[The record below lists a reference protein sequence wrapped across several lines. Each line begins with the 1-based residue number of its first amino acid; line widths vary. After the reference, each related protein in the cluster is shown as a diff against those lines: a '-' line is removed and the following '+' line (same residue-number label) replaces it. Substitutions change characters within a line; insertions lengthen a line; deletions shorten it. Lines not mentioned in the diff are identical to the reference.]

1 MNQKFK
7 KFLNVTAATST
18 VLAVTGAVAIEA
30 VGLYVGYRI
39 VENVK
44 SAKAINES
52 ELSQNPNSEIYA
64 DDGTTLIWTN
74 SKYQHRHLSIDDAP
88 DVLIDLLISTEDK
101 TFWENDGFSLK
112 GTLNALR
119 GERGGSTITQQ
130 LIKNMRFVG
139 KDISREDRKVQEIAL
154 AINMTKRFDKKQI
167 LEAYLNKT
175 GFLESSYGFNTAMYL
190 LYGHDISKDATSDT
204 DIAQYATIVG
214 MLQNPTIYNPRL
226 YPNDSKSRRDQVL
239 LNAYENGKISED
251 QYNSAKSIDISEG
264 LKEQGWFTQQVY
276 ETASEH
282 GSYVDS
288 ILTQLKDL
296 GYDLDSDSNP
306 IKVVSNLN
314 INQNKWLQDE
324 AANPYYY
331 QNDRQQVAIAVTEPS
346 TGNVL
351 AQVGSRNGGP
361 ATDLNRA
368 VQVTRSSGST
378 IKPFLDYAPLIEFAG
393 VTANTTWQANETTYA
408 GTNFVVRNY
417 AGARYGTVTTQYA
430 LKMSLNVPAVLALE
444 SQKPWMNQV
453 VMSRLGLAN
462 HSWNEDGSISTVK
475 SFGGSDALGINASVV
490 DFASA
495 FSALANYGI
504 RKSPNYLKSVEQSG
518 YVNEIK
524 SEESTAMSP
533 STAYTLLSMLKTV
546 GDADGTG
553 RFSSIR
559 EYAGYALKTGTVAYD
574 DNAPIYSDETHSEYL
589 GTAGQIVPNLA
600 ASDTWVAGTTK
611 SASVVMWDGFD
622 DPSVYGNW
630 INEHF
635 LRRTELFKSVMRHFN
650 EDRDTSDWS
659 YTSEKVDMHVD
670 SDQVENTAMNV
681 NDLSKLKSL
690 LKSDS
695 NVQKFKKNTTKASKE
710 QIEFAKKFDSYSLPD
725 PYTKSLIDRFKSNSS
740 NPLTPALSQ
749 LNLPLETKIY
759 RLKSD
764 STLEQSNP

>member
-1 MNQKFK
+1 MMTNQRMK
-7 KFLNVTAATST
+7 KFLRAAAATST
-18 VLAVTGAVAIEA
+18 VIAVTSAVAIEA
-30 VGLYVGYRI
+30 VGLYAGHRI
-39 VENVK
+39 VENIR

-52 ELSQNPNSEIYA
+52 ELNQNPNSEIYA

-74 SKYQHRHLSIDDAP
+74 SKYQHRHLSIDDTP

-101 TFWENDGFSLK
+101 TFWENDGYSPK
-112 GTLNALR
+112 GMLNALR
-119 GERGGSTITQQ
+119 GRRGGSTITQQ
-130 LIKNMRFVG
+130 LIKNMRFID

-190 LYGHDISKDATSDT
+190 LYGHDISKDATSPT

-226 YPNDSKSRRDQVL
+226 YPEDSRDRRDQVL
-239 LNAYENGKISED
+239 LNAYENGKLSEE
-251 QYNSAKSIDISEG
+251 QYNSAKAIDISEG

-288 ILTQLKDL
+288 ILTQLKEL
-296 GYDLDSDSNP
+296 GYELDSDSSP

-324 AANPYYY
+324 VSNPYYY
-331 QNDRQQVAIAVTEPS
+331 QDDRQQVAIAVTEPS

-393 VTANTTWQANETTYA
+393 LTANSTWQANETTYA
-408 GTNFVVRNY
+408 GTNSVVRNY
-417 AGARYGTVTTQYA
+417 GGARYGTVTTQFA

-462 HSWNEDGSISTVK
+462 HAWNEDGSISTIK
-475 SFGGSDALGINASVV
+475 SFGGSDALGINVSVV

-495 FSALANYGI
+495 FSALANYGV

-518 YVNEIK
+518 HVNEIK
-524 SEESTAMSP
+524 AEESTAMSP

-553 RFSSIR
+553 RFSAIR
-559 EYAGYALKTGTVAYD
+559 EYQGYALKTGTVAYD

-589 GTAGQIVPNLA
+589 GTAGQLVPNLA

-611 SASVVMWDGFD
+611 SVSVAMWDGYD

-650 EDRDTSDWS
+650 EGKDTSDWS

-670 SDQVENTAMNV
+670 SDQTENSAMNV

-695 NVQKFKKNTTKASKE
+695 NVQKSVKNTVKASKD
-710 QIEFAKKFDSYSLPD
+710 QIDFAKQFDSYSLPS
-725 PYTKSLIDRFKSNSS
+725 PYTKDLISYFKSQD
-740 NPLTPALSQ
+740 PLTPALNS
-749 LNLPLETKIY
+749 LNLSTSKLY
-759 RLKSD
+759 RLKPD
-764 STLEQSNP
+764 STLEHSNP

>member
-18 VLAVTGAVAIEA
+18 VLVVIGSVAIEA
-30 VGLYVGYRI
+30 VGLYAGYRI
-39 VENVK
+39 IENIK
-44 SAKAINES
+44 SAKAVNES

-64 DDGTTLIWTN
+64 DDGKTLIWTN
-74 SKYQHRHLSIDDAP
+74 SKYQHRHLSIEDAP
-88 DVLIDLLISTEDK
+88 DILIDLLISTEDK
-101 TFWENDGFSLK
+101 TFWENEGFSMK
-112 GTLNALR
+112 GSLNALR

-190 LYGHDISKDATSDT
+190 LYGHDISKDATSAT

-214 MLQNPTIYNPRL
+214 MLKNPTIYNPRL
-226 YPNDSKSRRDQVL
+226 YPEDSKSRRDQVL
-239 LNAYENGKISED
+239 LNAYENGKLSED

-324 AANPYYY
+324 VANPYYY

-462 HSWNEDGSISTVK
+462 HTWDEDSSISKVT
-475 SFGGSDALGINASVV
+475 SFGGSDALGINVSVV

-495 FSALANYGI
+495 FSALANYGV

-533 STAYTLLSMLKTV
+533 ATAYTLLSMLKTV
-546 GDADGTG
+546 GDPDGTG
-553 RFSSIR
+553 RFSAIR
-559 EYAGYALKTGTVAYD
+559 EYSGYALKTGTVAYD
-574 DNAPIYSDETHSEYL
+574 DNAPIYSDESHSEYL
-589 GTAGQIVPNLA
+589 GTASQIVPNLA

-611 SASVVMWDGFD
+611 SASVAMWDGFD

-650 EDRDTSDWS
+650 EGKDTSDWS

-670 SDQVENTAMNV
+670 SDRAENTAMNV

-695 NVQKFKKNTTKASKE
+695 NVQKAKKNTTKASKD

-725 PYTKSLIDRFKSNSS
+725 PYTKNLIDEFKNINSLS
-740 NPLTPALSQ
+740 PALSQ
-749 LNLPLETKIY
+749 LNLPSSTKIY

-764 STLEQSNP
+764 STLEQSHP

>member
-30 VGLYVGYRI
+30 VGLYAGYRI

-44 SAKAINES
+44 SAKAVNES

-64 DDGTTLIWTN
+64 DDGKTLIWTN

-190 LYGHDISKDATSDT
+190 LYGRDISKDATSDT

-226 YPNDSKSRRDQVL
+226 YPEDSKSRRDQVL
-239 LNAYENGKISED
+239 LNAYENGKLSED

-324 AANPYYY
+324 VANPYYY

-408 GTNFVVRNY
+408 GTNFIVRNY

-453 VMSRLGLAN
+453 IMSRLGLAN
-462 HSWNEDGSISTVK
+462 HTLNEDGSISTVK
-475 SFGGSDALGINASVV
+475 SFGGSDALGINVSVV

-495 FSALANYGI
+495 FSALANYGV

-518 YVNEIK
+518 HVNEVK

-553 RFSSIR
+553 RFSAIR
-559 EYAGYALKTGTVAYD
+559 EYSGYALKTGTVAYD
-574 DNAPIYSDETHSEYL
+574 DNAPIYSDESHSKYL
-589 GTAGQIVPNLA
+589 GTASQIAPNLA

-611 SASVVMWDGFD
+611 SASVAMWDGFD

-630 INEHF
+630 IDEHF

-650 EDRDTSDWS
+650 EGKDTSDWS
-659 YTSEKVDMHVD
+659 YTSEKVDMHID
-670 SDQVENTAMNV
+670 SDQVENTDMNV

-695 NVQKFKKNTTKASKE
+695 NVQKAKKNTTKASKE

-725 PYTKSLIDRFKSNSS
+725 PYTKSLINNFKSS
-740 NPLTPALSQ
+740 NPLTPALNS

-764 STLEQSNP
+764 STLEQSSP

>member
-18 VLAVTGAVAIEA
+18 VLVVIGSVAIEA
-30 VGLYVGYRI
+30 VGLYAGYRI
-39 VENVK
+39 IENIK

-64 DDGTTLIWTN
+64 DDGKTLIWTN
-74 SKYQHRHLSIDDAP
+74 SKYQHRHLSIEDAP
-88 DVLIDLLISTEDK
+88 DILIDLLISTEDK
-101 TFWENDGFSLK
+101 TFWENEGFSLK
-112 GTLNALR
+112 GSLNALR

-190 LYGHDISKDATSDT
+190 LYGHDISKDATSAT

-214 MLQNPTIYNPRL
+214 MLKNPTIYNPRL
-226 YPNDSKSRRDQVL
+226 YPEDSKSRRDQVL
-239 LNAYENGKISED
+239 LNAYENGKLSED

-324 AANPYYY
+324 VANPYYY
-331 QNDRQQVAIAVTEPS
+331 QNDRQQVAIAVTEPG

-462 HSWNEDGSISTVK
+462 HTWDEDGSISKVT
-475 SFGGSDALGINASVV
+475 SFGGSDALGINVSVV

-495 FSALANYGI
+495 FSALANYGV

-533 STAYTLLSMLKTV
+533 ATAYTLLSMLKTV
-546 GDADGTG
+546 GDPDGTG
-553 RFSSIR
+553 RFSAIR
-559 EYAGYALKTGTVAYD
+559 EYSGYALKTGTVAYD
-574 DNAPIYSDETHSEYL
+574 DNAPIYSDESHSEYL
-589 GTAGQIVPNLA
+589 GTASQIVPNLA

-611 SASVVMWDGFD
+611 SASVAMWDGFD

-650 EDRDTSDWS
+650 EGKDTSDWS

-670 SDQVENTAMNV
+670 SDRAENTAMNV

-695 NVQKFKKNTTKASKE
+695 NVQKAKKNTTKASKD

-725 PYTKSLIDRFKSNSS
+725 PYTKNLIDEFKTNNSLS
-740 NPLTPALSQ
+740 PALSQ
-749 LNLPLETKIY
+749 LNLPSSTKIY

-764 STLEQSNP
+764 STLEQSHP

>member
-7 KFLNVTAATST
+7 KFLRVNA
-18 VLAVTGAVAIEA
+18 AVATVVAVIIAISIES
-30 VGLYVGYRI
+30 VGLYAGYRVI
-39 VENVK
+39 KNVR
-44 SAKAINES
+44 SAKAINEL
-52 ELSQNPNSEIYA
+52 ELVQNPNSEIYA
-64 DDGTTLIWTN
+64 DDGETLIWTN
-74 SKYQHRHLSIDDAP
+74 SKYQHRHLSMDDAP

-101 TFWENDGFSLK
+101 TFWENDGYSLK

-119 GERGGSTITQQ
+119 GHRGGSTITQQ
-130 LIKNMRFVG
+130 LIKNMRFIG

-190 LYGHDISKDATSDT
+190 LYGHDISKDATSPT

-226 YPNDSKSRRDQVL
+226 YPEDSKQRRDQVL
-239 LNAYENGKISED
+239 FNAYENGKLTEE
-251 QYNSAKSIDISEG
+251 QYQSALSIDISEG

-276 ETASEH
+276 EIASEH

-288 ILTQLKDL
+288 ILRQLEDL
-296 GYDLDSDSNP
+296 GYDLNSDSNP
-306 IKVVSNLN
+306 IKVISNLN

-331 QNDRQQVAIAVTEPS
+331 QDDRQQVAIAVTEPS
-346 TGNVL
+346 SGKVL
-351 AQVGSRNGGP
+351 AQVGSRYGGP

-393 VTANTTWQANETTYA
+393 LTPNSTWQANETTYA
-408 GTNFVVRNY
+408 GTNLVVRNY
-417 AGARYGTVTTQYA
+417 AGARYGIVTTQYA

-462 HSWNEDGSISTVK
+462 HSLNEDGSISTIK

-495 FSALANYGI
+495 FSAVANYGV

-518 YVNEIK
+518 RVNEID
-524 SEESTAMSP
+524 SEESVAMSP

-553 RFSSIR
+553 RFSAIR

-574 DNAPIYSDETHSEYL
+574 DNAPIYSDSSHSEYL
-589 GTAGQIVPNLA
+589 GTASQVVPHLA

-611 SASVVMWDGFD
+611 SASVAMWDGYD

-630 INEHF
+630 IEEKF

-650 EDRDTSDWS
+650 EGKDTSDWS

-670 SDQVENTAMNV
+670 SDQSEQSFMNI
-681 NDLSKLKSL
+681 NDLSKLKSI
-690 LKSDS
+690 LKSES
-695 NVQKFKKNTTKASKE
+695 NVQKSVKNETKATKD
-710 QIEFAKKFDSYSLPD
+710 QIEFAKRFNSSSLPD
-725 PYTKSLIDRFKSNSS
+725 PYTKDVISYFKSQDSLTLALDSIGASNSG
-740 NPLTPALSQ
+740 L
-749 LNLPLETKIY
+749 Y
-759 RLKSD
+759 RLNSD
-764 STLEQSNP
+764 SILERSRP

>member
-18 VLAVTGAVAIEA
+18 VLVVIGSVAIEA
-30 VGLYVGYRI
+30 VGLYAGYRI
-39 VENVK
+39 IENIK
-44 SAKAINES
+44 SAKAVNES

-64 DDGTTLIWTN
+64 DDGKTLIWTN
-74 SKYQHRHLSIDDAP
+74 SKYQHRHLSIEDAP
-88 DVLIDLLISTEDK
+88 DILIDLLISTEDK
-101 TFWENDGFSLK
+101 TFWENEGFSLK
-112 GTLNALR
+112 GSLNALR

-190 LYGHDISKDATSDT
+190 LYGHDISKDATSAT

-214 MLQNPTIYNPRL
+214 MLKNPTIYNPRL
-226 YPNDSKSRRDQVL
+226 YPEDSKSRRDQVL
-239 LNAYENGKISED
+239 LNAYENGKLSED

-324 AANPYYY
+324 VANPYYY

-462 HSWNEDGSISTVK
+462 HTWDEDGSISKVT
-475 SFGGSDALGINASVV
+475 SFGGSDALGINVSVV

-495 FSALANYGI
+495 FSALANYGV

-533 STAYTLLSMLKTV
+533 ATAYTLLSMLKTV
-546 GDADGTG
+546 GDPDGTG
-553 RFSSIR
+553 RFSAIR
-559 EYAGYALKTGTVAYD
+559 EYSGYALKTGTVAYD
-574 DNAPIYSDETHSEYL
+574 DNAPIYSDESHSEYL
-589 GTAGQIVPNLA
+589 GTASQIVPNLA

-611 SASVVMWDGFD
+611 SASVAMWDGFD

-650 EDRDTSDWS
+650 EGKDTSDWS

-670 SDQVENTAMNV
+670 SDRAENTAMNV

-695 NVQKFKKNTTKASKE
+695 NVQKAKKNTTKASKD

-725 PYTKSLIDRFKSNSS
+725 PYTKNLIDEFKNNNSLS
-740 NPLTPALSQ
+740 PALSQ
-749 LNLPLETKIY
+749 LNLPSSTKIY

-764 STLEQSNP
+764 STLEQSHP

>member
-1 MNQKFK
+1 MTNQKMK
-7 KFLNVTAATST
+7 KFLRATAATST
-18 VLAVTGAVAIEA
+18 VIALTGAVAVEA
-30 VGLYVGYRI
+30 VGLYAGYRI
-39 VENVK
+39 IENLR

-52 ELSQNPNSEIYA
+52 ELTQNPNSEIYA

-74 SKYQHRHLSIDDAP
+74 SKYQHRHLSIDDTP

-101 TFWENDGFSLK
+101 TFWENDGYSPK
-112 GTLNALR
+112 GMLNALR
-119 GERGGSTITQQ
+119 GRRGGSTITQQ
-130 LIKNMRFVG
+130 LIKNMRFID

-190 LYGHDISKDATSDT
+190 LYGHDISKDATSPT

-226 YPNDSKSRRDQVL
+226 YPEDSKDRRDQVL
-239 LNAYENGKISED
+239 LNAYENGKLSEE
-251 QYNSAKSIDISEG
+251 QYNSAKAIDISEG

-296 GYDLDSDSNP
+296 GYELDSDSNP

-324 AANPYYY
+324 VSNPYYY
-331 QNDRQQVAIAVTEPS
+331 QDDRQQVAIAVTEPS

-393 VTANTTWQANETTYA
+393 LTASSTWQANETTYA
-408 GTNFVVRNY
+408 GTNSVVRNY
-417 AGARYGTVTTQYA
+417 GGARYGTVTTQYA

-462 HSWNEDGSISTVK
+462 HAWNEDGSISTIK
-475 SFGGSDALGINASVV
+475 SFGGSDALGINVSVV

-495 FSALANYGI
+495 FSALANYGV

-518 YVNEIK
+518 HVNEIK
-524 SEESTAMSP
+524 PEESTAMSP
-533 STAYTLLSMLKTV
+533 ATAYTLLSMLKTV
-546 GDADGTG
+546 GDPDGTG
-553 RFSSIR
+553 RFSAIR
-559 EYAGYALKTGTVAYD
+559 EYSGYALKTGTVAYD
-574 DNAPIYSDETHSEYL
+574 DNAPIYSDESHSEYL
-589 GTAGQIVPNLA
+589 GTAGQLVPNLA

-611 SASVVMWDGFD
+611 SASVAMWDGYD

-650 EDRDTSDWS
+650 EGKDTSDWS

-670 SDQVENTAMNV
+670 SEQTEKSAMNV

-695 NVQKFKKNTTKASKE
+695 NVQKSVKNTVKASKE
-710 QIEFAKKFDSYSLPD
+710 QIEFAKQFDLSSLPN
-725 PYTKSLIDRFKSNSS
+725 PYTKDVISYFKSQDS
-740 NPLTPALSQ
+740 LTPALSQ
-749 LNLPLETKIY
+749 LNISSSKLY

-764 STLEQSNP
+764 STFEQSNP

>member
-18 VLAVTGAVAIEA
+18 VLVVIGSVAIEA
-30 VGLYVGYRI
+30 VGLYAGYRI
-39 VENVK
+39 IENIK

-64 DDGTTLIWTN
+64 DDGKTLIWTN
-74 SKYQHRHLSIDDAP
+74 SKYQHRHLSIEDAP
-88 DVLIDLLISTEDK
+88 DILIDLLISTEDK
-101 TFWENDGFSLK
+101 TFWENEGFSLK
-112 GTLNALR
+112 GSLNALR

-190 LYGHDISKDATSDT
+190 LYGHDISKDATSAT

-214 MLQNPTIYNPRL
+214 MLKNPTIYNPRL
-226 YPNDSKSRRDQVL
+226 YPEDSKSRRDQVL
-239 LNAYENGKISED
+239 LNAYENGKLSED

-324 AANPYYY
+324 VANPYYY

-462 HSWNEDGSISTVK
+462 HTWDEDGSISKVT
-475 SFGGSDALGINASVV
+475 SFGGSDALGINVSVV

-495 FSALANYGI
+495 FSALANYGV

-533 STAYTLLSMLKTV
+533 ATAYTLLSMLKTV
-546 GDADGTG
+546 GDPDGTG
-553 RFSSIR
+553 RFSAIR
-559 EYAGYALKTGTVAYD
+559 EYSGYALKTGTVAYD
-574 DNAPIYSDETHSEYL
+574 DNAPIYSDESHSEYL

-611 SASVVMWDGFD
+611 SASVAMWDGFD

-650 EDRDTSDWS
+650 EGKDTSDWS

-670 SDQVENTAMNV
+670 SDRAENTAMNV

-695 NVQKFKKNTTKASKE
+695 NVQKAKKNTTKASKD

-725 PYTKSLIDRFKSNSS
+725 PYTKNLIDEFKTNNSLS
-740 NPLTPALSQ
+740 PALSQ
-749 LNLPLETKIY
+749 LNIPSSTKIY

-764 STLEQSNP
+764 STLEQSHP

>member
-18 VLAVTGAVAIEA
+18 VLVVIGSVAIEA
-30 VGLYVGYRI
+30 VGLYAGYRI
-39 VENVK
+39 IENIK

-64 DDGTTLIWTN
+64 DDGKTLIWTN
-74 SKYQHRHLSIDDAP
+74 SKYQHRHLSIEDAP
-88 DVLIDLLISTEDK
+88 DILIDLLISTEDK
-101 TFWENDGFSLK
+101 TFWENEGFSLK
-112 GTLNALR
+112 GSLNALR

-190 LYGHDISKDATSDT
+190 LYGHDISKDATSAT

-214 MLQNPTIYNPRL
+214 MLKNPTIYNPRL
-226 YPNDSKSRRDQVL
+226 YPEDSKSRRDQVL
-239 LNAYENGKISED
+239 LNAYENGKLSED

-324 AANPYYY
+324 VANPYYY

-462 HSWNEDGSISTVK
+462 HTWDEDGSISKVT
-475 SFGGSDALGINASVV
+475 SFGGSDALGINVSVV

-495 FSALANYGI
+495 FSALANYGV

-533 STAYTLLSMLKTV
+533 ATAYTLLSMLKTV
-546 GDADGTG
+546 GDPDGTG
-553 RFSSIR
+553 RFSAIR
-559 EYAGYALKTGTVAYD
+559 EYSGYALKTGTVAYD
-574 DNAPIYSDETHSEYL
+574 DNAPIYSDESHSEYL
-589 GTAGQIVPNLA
+589 GTASQIVPNLA

-611 SASVVMWDGFD
+611 SASVAMWDGFD

-650 EDRDTSDWS
+650 EGKDTSDWS

-670 SDQVENTAMNV
+670 SDRAENTAMNV

-695 NVQKFKKNTTKASKE
+695 NVQKAKKNTTKASKD

-725 PYTKSLIDRFKSNSS
+725 PYTKSLIDEFKNN
-740 NPLTPALSQ
+740 NPLSPALSQ
-749 LNLPLETKIY
+749 LNLPSSTKIY

-764 STLEQSNP
+764 STLEQSHP

>member
-18 VLAVTGAVAIEA
+18 VLVVIGSVAIEA
-30 VGLYVGYRI
+30 VGLYAGYRI
-39 VENVK
+39 IENIK
-44 SAKAINES
+44 SAKAVNES

-64 DDGTTLIWTN
+64 DDGKTLIWTN
-74 SKYQHRHLSIDDAP
+74 SKYQHRHLSIEDAP
-88 DVLIDLLISTEDK
+88 DILIDLLISTEDK
-101 TFWENDGFSLK
+101 TFWENEGFSLK
-112 GTLNALR
+112 GSLNALR

-190 LYGHDISKDATSDT
+190 LYGHDISKDATSAT

-214 MLQNPTIYNPRL
+214 MLKNPTIYNPRL
-226 YPNDSKSRRDQVL
+226 YPEDSKSRRDQVL
-239 LNAYENGKISED
+239 LNAYENGKLSED
-251 QYNSAKSIDISEG
+251 QYSSAKSIDISDG

-296 GYDLDSDSNP
+296 GYDLDSDSDP

-324 AANPYYY
+324 VANPYYY

-453 VMSRLGLAN
+453 VMSRLGLSN
-462 HSWNEDGSISTVK
+462 HTWNEDGSISKVT
-475 SFGGSDALGINASVV
+475 SFGGSDALGINVSVV

-495 FSALANYGI
+495 FSALANYGV
-504 RKSPNYLKSVEQSG
+504 RKSPNYLKSVEQSS

-533 STAYTLLSMLKTV
+533 ATAYTLLSMLKTV
-546 GDADGTG
+546 GDPDGTG
-553 RFSSIR
+553 RFSAIR
-559 EYAGYALKTGTVAYD
+559 EYSGYALKTGTVAYD
-574 DNAPIYSDETHSEYL
+574 DNAPIYSDESHSEYL
-589 GTAGQIVPNLA
+589 GTASQIVPNLA

-611 SASVVMWDGFD
+611 SASVAMWDGFD

-635 LRRTELFKSVMRHFN
+635 LRRTELFKSVMKHFN
-650 EDRDTSDWS
+650 EGKDTSDWS

-670 SDQVENTAMNV
+670 SDRAENTAMNV

-695 NVQKFKKNTTKASKE
+695 NVQKAKKNTTKASKE

-725 PYTKSLIDRFKSNSS
+725 PYTKNLIDEFKN
-740 NPLTPALSQ
+740 NNLLTPALNS
-749 LNLPLETKIY
+749 LNLPSSTKIY

-764 STLEQSNP
+764 STLEQSHP

>member
-18 VLAVTGAVAIEA
+18 VLVVIGSVAIEA
-30 VGLYVGYRI
+30 VGLYAGYRI
-39 VENVK
+39 IENIK

-64 DDGTTLIWTN
+64 DDGKTLIWTN
-74 SKYQHRHLSIDDAP
+74 SKYQHRHLSIEDAP
-88 DVLIDLLISTEDK
+88 DILIDLLISTEDK
-101 TFWENDGFSLK
+101 TFWENEGFSLK
-112 GTLNALR
+112 GSLNALR

-190 LYGHDISKDATSDT
+190 LYGHDISKDATSAT

-214 MLQNPTIYNPRL
+214 MLKNPTIYNPRL
-226 YPNDSKSRRDQVL
+226 YPEDSKSRRDQVL
-239 LNAYENGKISED
+239 LNAYENGKLSED

-324 AANPYYY
+324 VANPYYY

-462 HSWNEDGSISTVK
+462 HTWDEDGSISKVT
-475 SFGGSDALGINASVV
+475 SFGGSDALGINVSVV

-495 FSALANYGI
+495 FSALANYGV

-533 STAYTLLSMLKTV
+533 ATAYTLLSMLKTV
-546 GDADGTG
+546 GDPDGTG
-553 RFSSIR
+553 RFSAIR
-559 EYAGYALKTGTVAYD
+559 EYSGYALKTGTVAYD
-574 DNAPIYSDETHSEYL
+574 DNAPIYSDESHSEYL
-589 GTAGQIVPNLA
+589 GTASQIVPNLA

-611 SASVVMWDGFD
+611 SASVAMWDGFD

-650 EDRDTSDWS
+650 EGKDTSDWS

-670 SDQVENTAMNV
+670 SDRAENTAMNV

-695 NVQKFKKNTTKASKE
+695 NVQKAKKNTTKASKD

-725 PYTKSLIDRFKSNSS
+725 PYTKNLIDEFKTNNSLS
-740 NPLTPALSQ
+740 PALSQ
-749 LNLPLETKIY
+749 LNLPSSTKIY

-764 STLEQSNP
+764 STLEQSHP

>member
-30 VGLYVGYRI
+30 VGLYAGYRI

-64 DDGTTLIWTN
+64 DDGKTLIWTN

-226 YPNDSKSRRDQVL
+226 YPDDSKSRRDQVL

-314 INQNKWLQDE
+314 IDQNKWLQDE
-324 AANPYYY
+324 VANPYYY

-462 HSWNEDGSISTVK
+462 HAWNEDGSISTVK
-475 SFGGSDALGINASVV
+475 SFGGSDALGINVSVV

-495 FSALANYGI
+495 FSALANYGV

-546 GDADGTG
+546 GDSDGTG
-553 RFSSIR
+553 RFSAIR

-589 GTAGQIVPNLA
+589 GTAGQLVPNLA

-611 SASVVMWDGFD
+611 SASVAMWDGFD

-635 LRRTELFKSVMRHFN
+635 LKRTELFKSVMRHFN
-650 EDRDTSDWS
+650 EGKDTSDWS

-710 QIEFAKKFDSYSLPD
+710 QIEFAKKFDSYSLPE
-725 PYTKSLIDRFKSNSS
+725 PYNKSLIDQFKSSS

-749 LNLPLETKIY
+749 LNLDPNTRIY

-764 STLEQSNP
+764 STLEQSHP

>member
-18 VLAVTGAVAIEA
+18 VLVVIGSVAIEA
-30 VGLYVGYRI
+30 VGLYAGYRI
-39 VENVK
+39 IENIK

-64 DDGTTLIWTN
+64 DDGKTLIWTN
-74 SKYQHRHLSIDDAP
+74 SKYQHRHLSIEDAP
-88 DVLIDLLISTEDK
+88 DILIDLLISTEDK
-101 TFWENDGFSLK
+101 TFWENEGFSLK
-112 GTLNALR
+112 GSLNALR

-190 LYGHDISKDATSDT
+190 LYGHDISKDATSAT

-214 MLQNPTIYNPRL
+214 MLKNPTIYNPRL
-226 YPNDSKSRRDQVL
+226 YPEDSKSRRDQVL
-239 LNAYENGKISED
+239 LNAYENGKLSED

-324 AANPYYY
+324 VANPYYY

-462 HSWNEDGSISTVK
+462 HTWDEDGSISKVT
-475 SFGGSDALGINASVV
+475 SFGGSDALGINVSVV

-495 FSALANYGI
+495 FSALANYGV

-533 STAYTLLSMLKTV
+533 ATAYTLLSMLKTV
-546 GDADGTG
+546 GDPDGTG
-553 RFSSIR
+553 RFSAIR
-559 EYAGYALKTGTVAYD
+559 EYSGYALKTGTVAYD
-574 DNAPIYSDETHSEYL
+574 DNAPIYSDESHSEYL
-589 GTAGQIVPNLA
+589 GTASQIVPNLA

-611 SASVVMWDGFD
+611 SASVAMWDGFD

-650 EDRDTSDWS
+650 EGKDTSDWS

-670 SDQVENTAMNV
+670 SDRAENTAMNV

-695 NVQKFKKNTTKASKE
+695 NVQKAKKNTTKASKD

-725 PYTKSLIDRFKSNSS
+725 PYTKNLIDEFKNNNSIS
-740 NPLTPALSQ
+740 PALSQ
-749 LNLPLETKIY
+749 LNLPSSTKIY

-764 STLEQSNP
+764 STLEQSHP

>member
-18 VLAVTGAVAIEA
+18 VLVVIGSVAIEA
-30 VGLYVGYRI
+30 VGLYAGYRI
-39 VENVK
+39 IENIK
-44 SAKAINES
+44 SAKAVNES

-64 DDGTTLIWTN
+64 DDGKTLIWTN
-74 SKYQHRHLSIDDAP
+74 SKYQHRHLSIEDAP
-88 DVLIDLLISTEDK
+88 DILIDLLISTEDK
-101 TFWENDGFSLK
+101 TFWENEGFSLK
-112 GTLNALR
+112 GSLNALR

-190 LYGHDISKDATSDT
+190 LYGHDISKDATSAT

-214 MLQNPTIYNPRL
+214 MLKNPTIYNPRL
-226 YPNDSKSRRDQVL
+226 YPEDSKSRRDQVL
-239 LNAYENGKISED
+239 LNAYENGKLSED

-314 INQNKWLQDE
+314 IDQNKWLQDE
-324 AANPYYY
+324 VANPYYY

-453 VMSRLGLAN
+453 VMSRLGLSN
-462 HSWNEDGSISTVK
+462 HTWNEDGSISKVT
-475 SFGGSDALGINASVV
+475 SFGGSDALGINVSVV

-495 FSALANYGI
+495 FSALANYGV

-533 STAYTLLSMLKTV
+533 ATAYTLLSMLKTV
-546 GDADGTG
+546 GDPDGTG
-553 RFSSIR
+553 RFSAIR
-559 EYAGYALKTGTVAYD
+559 EYSGYALKTGTVAYD

-589 GTAGQIVPNLA
+589 GTASQIVPNLA

-611 SASVVMWDGFD
+611 SASVAMWDGFD

-635 LRRTELFKSVMRHFN
+635 VRRTELFKSVMRHFN
-650 EDRDTSDWS
+650 EGKDTSDWS

-670 SDQVENTAMNV
+670 SDQAENTAMNV

-695 NVQKFKKNTTKASKE
+695 NVQKAKKNTTKASKE

-725 PYTKSLIDRFKSNSS
+725 PYTKSLIDEFKNN
-740 NPLTPALSQ
+740 NPLSPALSQ
-749 LNLPLETKIY
+749 LNLPSSTKIY

-764 STLEQSNP
+764 STLEQSHP

>member
-18 VLAVTGAVAIEA
+18 VLVVIGSVAIES
-30 VGLYVGYRI
+30 VGLYAGYRI
-39 VENVK
+39 IENIK

-64 DDGTTLIWTN
+64 DDGKTLIWTN
-74 SKYQHRHLSIDDAP
+74 SKYQHRHLSIEDAP
-88 DVLIDLLISTEDK
+88 DILIDLLISTEDK
-101 TFWENDGFSLK
+101 TFWENEGFSLK
-112 GTLNALR
+112 GSLNALR

-190 LYGHDISKDATSDT
+190 LYGHDISKDATSAT

-214 MLQNPTIYNPRL
+214 MLKNPTIYNPRL
-226 YPNDSKSRRDQVL
+226 YPEDSKSRRDQVL
-239 LNAYENGKISED
+239 LNAYENGKLSED

-324 AANPYYY
+324 VANPYYY

-462 HSWNEDGSISTVK
+462 HTWDEDGSISKVT
-475 SFGGSDALGINASVV
+475 SFGGSDALGINVSVV

-495 FSALANYGI
+495 FSALANYGV

-533 STAYTLLSMLKTV
+533 ATAYTLLSMLKTV
-546 GDADGTG
+546 GDPDGTG
-553 RFSSIR
+553 RFSAIR
-559 EYAGYALKTGTVAYD
+559 EYSGYALKTGTVAYD
-574 DNAPIYSDETHSEYL
+574 DNAPIYSDESHSEYL
-589 GTAGQIVPNLA
+589 GTASQIVPNLA

-611 SASVVMWDGFD
+611 SASVAMWDGFD

-650 EDRDTSDWS
+650 EGKDTSDWS

-670 SDQVENTAMNV
+670 SDRAENTAMNV

-695 NVQKFKKNTTKASKE
+695 NVQKAKKNTTKASKD

-725 PYTKSLIDRFKSNSS
+725 PYTKNLIDEFKTNNSLS
-740 NPLTPALSQ
+740 PALSQ
-749 LNLPLETKIY
+749 LNLPSSTKIY

-764 STLEQSNP
+764 STLEQSHP

>member
-18 VLAVTGAVAIEA
+18 VLVVIGSVAIEA
-30 VGLYVGYRI
+30 VGLYAGYRI
-39 VENVK
+39 IENIK
-44 SAKAINES
+44 SAKAVNES

-64 DDGTTLIWTN
+64 DDGKTLIWTN
-74 SKYQHRHLSIDDAP
+74 SKYQHRHLSIEDAP
-88 DVLIDLLISTEDK
+88 DILIDLLISTEDK
-101 TFWENDGFSLK
+101 TFWENEGFSLK
-112 GTLNALR
+112 GSLNALR

-190 LYGHDISKDATSDT
+190 LYGHDISKDATSAT

-214 MLQNPTIYNPRL
+214 MLKNPTIYNPRL
-226 YPNDSKSRRDQVL
+226 YPEDSKSRRDQVL
-239 LNAYENGKISED
+239 LNAYENGKLSED

-314 INQNKWLQDE
+314 IDQNKWLQDE
-324 AANPYYY
+324 VANPYYY

-462 HSWNEDGSISTVK
+462 HTWDEDGSISKVT
-475 SFGGSDALGINASVV
+475 SFGGSDALGINVSVV

-495 FSALANYGI
+495 FSALANYGV

-533 STAYTLLSMLKTV
+533 ATAYTLLSMLKTV
-546 GDADGTG
+546 GDPDGTG
-553 RFSSIR
+553 RFSAIR
-559 EYAGYALKTGTVAYD
+559 EYSGYALKTGTVAYD
-574 DNAPIYSDETHSEYL
+574 DNAPIYSDESHSEYL
-589 GTAGQIVPNLA
+589 GTASQIVPNLA

-611 SASVVMWDGFD
+611 SASVAMWDGFD

-650 EDRDTSDWS
+650 EGKDTSDWS

-670 SDQVENTAMNV
+670 SDQAENTAMNV

-695 NVQKFKKNTTKASKE
+695 NVQKAKKNTTKASKE
-710 QIEFAKKFDSYSLPD
+710 QIEFAKKFDSYSLPE
-725 PYTKSLIDRFKSNSS
+725 PYTKNLIEEFKNNNSLS
-740 NPLTPALSQ
+740 PALSQ
-749 LNLPLETKIY
+749 LNLPSSTKIY

-764 STLEQSNP
+764 STLEQSHP

>member
-18 VLAVTGAVAIEA
+18 VLVVIGSVAIEA
-30 VGLYVGYRI
+30 VGLYAGYRI
-39 VENVK
+39 IENIK

-64 DDGTTLIWTN
+64 DDGKTLIWTN
-74 SKYQHRHLSIDDAP
+74 SKYQHRHLSIEDAP
-88 DVLIDLLISTEDK
+88 DILIDLLISTEDK
-101 TFWENDGFSLK
+101 TFWENEGFSLK
-112 GTLNALR
+112 GSLNALR

-190 LYGHDISKDATSDT
+190 LYGHDISKDATSAT

-214 MLQNPTIYNPRL
+214 MLKNPTIYNPRL
-226 YPNDSKSRRDQVL
+226 YPEDSKSRRDQVL
-239 LNAYENGKISED
+239 LNAYENGKLSED
-251 QYNSAKSIDISEG
+251 QYSSAKSIDISDG

-324 AANPYYY
+324 VANPYYY

-393 VTANTTWQANETTYA
+393 LTANTTWQANETTYA

-453 VMSRLGLAN
+453 VMSRLGLSN
-462 HSWNEDGSISTVK
+462 HTWNEDGSISKVT
-475 SFGGSDALGINASVV
+475 SFGGSDALGINVSVV

-495 FSALANYGI
+495 FSALANYGV

-533 STAYTLLSMLKTV
+533 ATAYTLLSMLKTV
-546 GDADGTG
+546 GDPDGTG
-553 RFSSIR
+553 RFSAIR
-559 EYAGYALKTGTVAYD
+559 EYSGYALKTGTVAYD
-574 DNAPIYSDETHSEYL
+574 DNAPIYSDESHSEYL
-589 GTAGQIVPNLA
+589 GTASQIVPNLA

-611 SASVVMWDGFD
+611 SASVAMWDGFD
-622 DPSVYGNW
+622 DPSVHGNW

-635 LRRTELFKSVMRHFN
+635 LRRTELFKSVMKHFN
-650 EDRDTSDWS
+650 EGKDTSDWS

-670 SDQVENTAMNV
+670 SDRAENTAMNV

-695 NVQKFKKNTTKASKE
+695 NVQKAKKNTTKASKD

-725 PYTKSLIDRFKSNSS
+725 PYTKNLIDEFKNNNSLS
-740 NPLTPALSQ
+740 PALSQ
-749 LNLPLETKIY
+749 LNLPSSTKIY

-764 STLEQSNP
+764 STLEQSHP

>member
-7 KFLNVTAATST
+7 KFLRVNA
-18 VLAVTGAVAIEA
+18 AVATVVSLIIAISIES
-30 VGLYVGYRI
+30 VVLYAGYRVI
-39 VENVK
+39 KNVR
-44 SAKAINES
+44 SAKAINEL
-52 ELSQNPNSEIYA
+52 ELVQNPNSEIYA
-64 DDGTTLIWTN
+64 DDGKTLIWTN

-101 TFWENDGFSLK
+101 TFWENDGYSLK

-119 GERGGSTITQQ
+119 GHRGGSTITQQ
-130 LIKNMRFVG
+130 LIKNMRFIG

-167 LEAYLNKT
+167 LEAYFNKT

-190 LYGHDISKDATSDT
+190 LYGHDISKDATSPT

-226 YPNDSKSRRDQVL
+226 YPEDSKQRRDQVL
-239 LNAYENGKISED
+239 FNAYENGKLTEE
-251 QYNSAKSIDISEG
+251 QYQSALSIDISEG

-276 ETASEH
+276 EIASEH

-288 ILTQLKDL
+288 ILRQLEDL
-296 GYDLDSDSNP
+296 GYDLNSDSNP
-306 IKVVSNLN
+306 IKVISNLN

-331 QNDRQQVAIAVTEPS
+331 QDDRQQVAISVTEPS
-346 TGNVL
+346 SGKVL
-351 AQVGSRNGGP
+351 AQVGSRYGGP

-368 VQVTRSSGST
+368 VQVTRSSGSA

-393 VTANTTWQANETTYA
+393 LTPNSTWQANETTYA
-408 GTNFVVRNY
+408 GTNSVVRNY
-417 AGARYGTVTTQYA
+417 AGARYGIVTTQYA

-462 HSWNEDGSISTVK
+462 HSLNEDGSISTIK
-475 SFGGSDALGINASVV
+475 SFGGSDALGINESVV

-495 FSALANYGI
+495 FSAVANYGV

-518 YVNEIK
+518 RVNEID
-524 SEESTAMSP
+524 SEESVAMSP

-553 RFSSIR
+553 RFSAIR

-574 DNAPIYSDETHSEYL
+574 DNAPIYSDPSHSEYL
-589 GTAGQIVPNLA
+589 GTASQVVPHLA

-611 SASVVMWDGFD
+611 SASVAMWDGYD

-630 INEHF
+630 IEEKF
-635 LRRTELFKSVMRHFN
+635 VRRTELFKSVMRHFN
-650 EDRDTSDWS
+650 EGKDTSDWS

-670 SDQVENTAMNV
+670 SDQSEQSFMNI

-690 LKSDS
+690 LKSES
-695 NVQKFKKNTTKASKE
+695 NVQKSVKNETKATKD
-710 QIEFAKKFDSYSLPD
+710 QIEFAKKFNSYSLPD
-725 PYTKSLIDRFKSNSS
+725 PYNKELISYFKSQDS
-740 NPLTPALSQ
+740 LTPALDSIGASNSA
-749 LNLPLETKIY
+749 LY
-759 RLKSD
+759 RLNSD
-764 STLEQSNP
+764 SILERSQP

>member
-18 VLAVTGAVAIEA
+18 VLVVIGSVAIEA
-30 VGLYVGYRI
+30 VGLYAGYRI
-39 VENVK
+39 IENIK
-44 SAKAINES
+44 SAKAVNES

-64 DDGTTLIWTN
+64 DDGKTLIWTN
-74 SKYQHRHLSIDDAP
+74 SKYQHRHLSIEDAP
-88 DVLIDLLISTEDK
+88 DILIDLLISTEDK
-101 TFWENDGFSLK
+101 TFWENEGFSLK
-112 GTLNALR
+112 GSLNAIR

-190 LYGHDISKDATSDT
+190 LYGHDISKDATSAT

-214 MLQNPTIYNPRL
+214 MLKNPTIYNPRL
-226 YPNDSKSRRDQVL
+226 YPEDSKSRRDQVL
-239 LNAYENGKISED
+239 LNAYENGKLSED

-324 AANPYYY
+324 VANPYYY

-462 HSWNEDGSISTVK
+462 HTWDEDGSISKVT
-475 SFGGSDALGINASVV
+475 SFGGSDALGINVSVV

-495 FSALANYGI
+495 FSALANYGV

-533 STAYTLLSMLKTV
+533 ATAYTLLSMLKTV
-546 GDADGTG
+546 GDPDGTG
-553 RFSSIR
+553 RFSAIR
-559 EYAGYALKTGTVAYD
+559 EYSGYALKTGTVAYD
-574 DNAPIYSDETHSEYL
+574 DNAPIYSDESHSEYL
-589 GTAGQIVPNLA
+589 GTASQIVPNLA

-611 SASVVMWDGFD
+611 SASVAMWDGFD

-650 EDRDTSDWS
+650 EGKDTSDWS

-670 SDQVENTAMNV
+670 SDRAENTAMNV

-695 NVQKFKKNTTKASKE
+695 NVQKAKKNTTKASKD

-725 PYTKSLIDRFKSNSS
+725 PYTKNLIDEFKNNNSLS
-740 NPLTPALSQ
+740 PALSQ
-749 LNLPLETKIY
+749 LNLPSSTKIY

-764 STLEQSNP
+764 STLEQSHP

>member
-18 VLAVTGAVAIEA
+18 VLVVIGSVAIEA
-30 VGLYVGYRI
+30 VGLYAGYRI
-39 VENVK
+39 IENIK

-64 DDGTTLIWTN
+64 DDGKTLIWTN
-74 SKYQHRHLSIDDAP
+74 SKYQHRHLSIEDAP
-88 DVLIDLLISTEDK
+88 DILIDLLISTEDK
-101 TFWENDGFSLK
+101 TFWENEGFSLK
-112 GTLNALR
+112 GSLNALR

-190 LYGHDISKDATSDT
+190 LYGHDISKDATSAT

-214 MLQNPTIYNPRL
+214 MLKNPTIYNPRL
-226 YPNDSKSRRDQVL
+226 YPEDSKSRRDQVL
-239 LNAYENGKISED
+239 LNAYENGKLSED

-324 AANPYYY
+324 VANPYYY

-462 HSWNEDGSISTVK
+462 HTWDEDGSISKVT
-475 SFGGSDALGINASVV
+475 SFGGSDALGINVSVV

-495 FSALANYGI
+495 FSALANYGV

-533 STAYTLLSMLKTV
+533 ATAYTLLSMLKTV
-546 GDADGTG
+546 GDPDGTG
-553 RFSSIR
+553 RFSAIR
-559 EYAGYALKTGTVAYD
+559 EYSGYALKTGTVAYD
-574 DNAPIYSDETHSEYL
+574 DNAPIYSDESHSEYL
-589 GTAGQIVPNLA
+589 GTASQIVPNLA

-611 SASVVMWDGFD
+611 SASVAMWDGFD

-650 EDRDTSDWS
+650 ERKDTSDWS

-670 SDQVENTAMNV
+670 SDRAENTAMNV

-695 NVQKFKKNTTKASKE
+695 NVQKAKKNTTKASKD

-725 PYTKSLIDRFKSNSS
+725 PYTKNLIDEFKNNNSLS
-740 NPLTPALSQ
+740 PALSQ
-749 LNLPLETKIY
+749 LNLPSSTKIY

-764 STLEQSNP
+764 STLEQSHP

>member
-18 VLAVTGAVAIEA
+18 VLVVIGSVAIEA
-30 VGLYVGYRI
+30 VGLYAGYRI
-39 VENVK
+39 IENIK

-64 DDGTTLIWTN
+64 DDGKTLIWTN
-74 SKYQHRHLSIDDAP
+74 SKYQHRHLSIEDAP
-88 DVLIDLLISTEDK
+88 DILIDLLISTEDK
-101 TFWENDGFSLK
+101 TFWENEGFSLK
-112 GTLNALR
+112 GSLNALR

-190 LYGHDISKDATSDT
+190 LYGHDISKDATSAT

-214 MLQNPTIYNPRL
+214 MLKNPTIYNPRL
-226 YPNDSKSRRDQVL
+226 YPEDSKSRRDQVL
-239 LNAYENGKISED
+239 LNAYENGKLSED

-324 AANPYYY
+324 VANPYYY

-453 VMSRLGLAN
+453 VMSRLGLSN
-462 HSWNEDGSISTVK
+462 HTWNEDGSISKVT
-475 SFGGSDALGINASVV
+475 SFGGSDALGINVSVV

-495 FSALANYGI
+495 FSALANYGV

-533 STAYTLLSMLKTV
+533 ATAYTLLSMLKTV
-546 GDADGTG
+546 GDPDGTG
-553 RFSSIR
+553 RFSAIR
-559 EYAGYALKTGTVAYD
+559 EYSGYALKTGTVAYD
-574 DNAPIYSDETHSEYL
+574 DNAPIYSDESHSEYL
-589 GTAGQIVPNLA
+589 GTASQIVPNLA

-611 SASVVMWDGFD
+611 SASVAMWDGFD

-635 LRRTELFKSVMRHFN
+635 LRRTELFKSVMKHFN
-650 EDRDTSDWS
+650 EGKDTSDWS

-670 SDQVENTAMNV
+670 SDRAENTAMNV

-695 NVQKFKKNTTKASKE
+695 NVQKAKKNTTKASKE

-725 PYTKSLIDRFKSNSS
+725 PYTKNLIDEFKNN
-740 NPLTPALSQ
+740 NPLTPALNS
-749 LNLPLETKIY
+749 LNLPSSTKIY

-764 STLEQSNP
+764 STLEQSHP

>member
-1 MNQKFK
+1 MNRKFK
-7 KFLNVTAATST
+7 KVLNCVAATST
-18 VLAVTGAVAIEA
+18 VIAVVCAVSVEA
-30 VGLYVGYRI
+30 VGLYAGQRI
-39 VENVK
+39 IKNIQE
-44 SAKAINES
+44 AKAINES
-52 ELSQNPNSEIYA
+52 ELSQSPNSEIYA
-64 DDGTTLIWTN
+64 DDGKTLIWTN
-74 SKYQHRHLSIDDAP
+74 SKYQHRHLSIDNVP

-101 TFWENDGFSLK
+101 TFWENDGYSLK

-119 GERGGSTITQQ
+119 GRRGGSTITQQ
-130 LIKNMRFVG
+130 LIKNMRFIG

-154 AINMTKRFDKKQI
+154 AINMTKRFNKKQI

-175 GFLESSYGFNTAMYL
+175 GFLESSYGFNTAMSL
-190 LYGHDISKDATSDT
+190 LYGHDISKDAISAT

-226 YPNDSKSRRDQVL
+226 YPEDSKERRDQVL
-239 LNAYENGKISED
+239 LNAYENGKLTED
-251 QYNSAKSIDISEG
+251 QYTSAKAIDISEG

-276 ETASEH
+276 EIASEH

-306 IKVVSNLN
+306 IRVISNLN

-324 AANPYYY
+324 VANSYYY
-331 QNDRQQVAIAVTEPS
+331 QDDRQQVAIAVTEPS

-351 AQVGSRNGGP
+351 AQVGSRYGGP

-393 VTANTTWQANETTYA
+393 LTPSSTWQANETTYA
-408 GTNFVVRNY
+408 GTNSVVRNY

-462 HSWNEDGSISTVK
+462 HALNEDGSISTIK

-495 FSALANYGI
+495 FSAVANYGV

-524 SEESTAMSP
+524 AEESVAMSP

-546 GDADGTG
+546 GEPDGTG
-553 RFSSIR
+553 RFSAIP
-559 EYAGYALKTGTVAYD
+559 EYRGYALKTGTVAYD
-574 DNAPIYSDETHSEYL
+574 DNAPIYSDESHSEYL
-589 GTAGQIVPNLA
+589 GTAGRLVPNLA

-611 SASVVMWDGFD
+611 SVSVAMWDGYD
-622 DPSVYGNW
+622 DPSIYGNW
-630 INEHF
+630 INENF

-650 EDRDTSDWS
+650 EGKDTSDWS
-659 YTSEKVDMHVD
+659 YTYEKIDMNVD
-670 SDQVENTAMNV
+670 SNASDKSAMNV
-681 NDLSKLKSL
+681 NDISKLKSL

-695 NVQKFKKNTTKASKE
+695 NVQKAKKNETKATKE
-710 QIEFAKKFDSYSLPD
+710 QIEFAKKFDSYSLPA
-725 PYTKSLIDRFKSNSS
+725 PYTKDLIDSFKSNDS
-740 NPLTPALSQ
+740 LTPALNS
-749 LNLPLETKIY
+749 LTLPPNTRVY
-759 RLKSD
+759 RLTPD
-764 STLEQSNP
+764 STLEKSEP